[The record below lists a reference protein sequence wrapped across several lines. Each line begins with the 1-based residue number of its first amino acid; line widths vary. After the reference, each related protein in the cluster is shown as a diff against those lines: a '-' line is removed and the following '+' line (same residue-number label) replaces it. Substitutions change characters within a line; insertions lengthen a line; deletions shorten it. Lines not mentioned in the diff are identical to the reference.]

1 MKRGAEVVVIGGG
14 VNGCSIAYQLARKG
28 HRDVVIV
35 EKDQLCSEASCRCPG
50 GFRHQWATEPD
61 ILLMTESIKMFK
73 ELQEELE
80 PPWDLEVR
88 QIGYMFLIYS
98 EEELEQYRTNVKL
111 QTSLGIPVELLSA
124 QEAKGIVPML
134 NTEGMLGAA
143 YCPWDGRANPWL
155 VTHAY
160 ARAARKLGVEIYT
173 GTRVIGLTTNDSGI
187 TGVVTDRGVI
197 ETSKVVSVA
206 GVHSPEIARMVGID
220 DLPIRPSLREVLVTE
235 RVMRDPSPALMS
247 PYVGYFQTAN
257 GDVMPGLRPPDVQT
271 METHGTRDFH
281 SRTAKA
287 WVKVAP
293 LLGRIRVVRSW
304 AGLYDMTPDAHPIM
318 GPMPGVE
325 GFYMAAGFSGHGF
338 MMAPITGKV
347 MAEMVLGQPTSVDV
361 SAFAADRFR
370 GAGHAVEKMVY

>member
-1 MKRGAEVVVIGGG
+1 MKRGAEVVVIGAG
-14 VNGCSIAYQLARKG
+14 VNGCSIAYHLARKG

-35 EKDQLCSEASCRCPG
+35 EKDQVCSEASCRCPG

-61 ILLMTESIKMFK
+61 IRLMTASIRMFTQ
-73 ELQEELE
+73 LQEELD

-98 EEELEQYRTNVKL
+98 EDELEQYRANVRL
-111 QTSLGIPVELLSA
+111 QTSLGIPVRLLSPD
-124 QEAKGIVPML
+124 EAKGIVPML
-134 NTEGMLGAA
+134 NTQDLLGAA

-160 ARAARKLGVEIYT
+160 ALAARRLGVEIYT
-173 GTRVIGLTTNDSGI
+173 GTTVTGLVTSDSRV
-187 TGVVTDRGVI
+187 TGVVTDKGVI
-197 ETSKVVSVA
+197 EASKVVSVV
-206 GVHSPEIARMVGID
+206 GVHSPEIARMVGIE

-247 PYVGYFQTAN
+247 PLVGYFQTSN

-271 METHGTRDFH
+271 METRGTRAFH
-281 SRTAKA
+281 GRTARA
-287 WVKVAP
+287 WINVAP
-293 LLGRIRVVRSW
+293 LLGRIKVVRSW

-318 GPMPGVE
+318 GPVPGVE
-325 GFYMAAGFSGHGF
+325 GLYMAAGFSGHGF

-347 MAEMVLGQPTSVDV
+347 MAEMVLGEATSIDV
-361 SAFAADRFR
+361 AAFSAERFR
-370 GAGHAVEKMVY
+370 GEGHVVEKMVY